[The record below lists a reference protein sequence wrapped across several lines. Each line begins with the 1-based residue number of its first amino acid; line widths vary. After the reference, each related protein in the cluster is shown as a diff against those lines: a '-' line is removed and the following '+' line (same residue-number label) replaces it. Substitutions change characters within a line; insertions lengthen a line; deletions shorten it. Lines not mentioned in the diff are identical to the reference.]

1 MAKQLLTEVLSII
14 KPKPKELREELDFAD
29 ALVRRIKAK
38 APQGCEA
45 VLTGSIAKRT
55 FLQDRRDVDIF
66 VLFDRSVPK
75 ETFEPAIKKLVK
87 SAFPGVG
94 YQVSYAEHPYARF
107 HFKGRRIDLVPA
119 YRISKAAERISAVD
133 RSVLHTRFVKKNL
146 KAGQRDDVL
155 LLKQFLRANSLYGA
169 EIKIEGF
176 SGYLC
181 ELLIMKYKSFMGLLK
196 AASKWKAP
204 VFIDILKE
212 YRKKEVPGAVGRFGS
227 FAVID
232 PTDKNRNVA
241 AAVSEVNFRKFI
253 KLSKK
258 FLKKPSEDF
267 FFRTPETFE
276 QKVSR
281 AAKTKNVFLISMPRP
296 RVVDDVLWGQLHRLS
311 RQLEEHLEDFVPRK
325 TFADDSRHLVRI
337 AAVLEKE
344 KLPANMVIGGPPLKM
359 KEHVEKFR
367 KMHNK
372 AKFTKKK
379 GRIYAEV
386 KRPVTDARKAIM
398 DFFRK
403 FSRTKSHLA
412 YPEEMVII
420 ARKKSI

>member
-1 MAKQLLTEVLSII
+1 MAKQLLTEVLSTIR
-14 KPKPKELREELDFAD
+14 PKPKELREELDFAE
-29 ALVRRIKAK
+29 ALIRRIEAK
-38 APQGCEA
+38 APPGCKV

-75 ETFEPAIKKLVK
+75 ETLEPIIKKLVK

-133 RSVLHTRFVKKNL
+133 RSVLHTKFVKKNL
-146 KAGQRDDVL
+146 QAGQRDGVL
-155 LLKQFLRANSLYGA
+155 LLKQFLKANSLYGA

-181 ELLIMKYKSFMGLLK
+181 ELLIMKHGSFMGLLR

-204 VFIDILKE
+204 VFIDMQKE
-212 YRKKEVPGAVGRFGS
+212 YRKKEISEALERFGS

-241 AAVSEVNFRKFI
+241 AAVSDANFRKFI
-253 KLSKK
+253 KLSKA
-258 FLKKPSEDF
+258 FLRKPSEEF
-267 FFRTPETFE
+267 FFRKPETFE
-276 QKVSR
+276 QKASR
-281 AAKTKNVFLISMPRP
+281 AAKTKKVFIISMPRP
-296 RVVDDVLWGQLHRLS
+296 QVVDDVLWGQLHRMA
-311 RQLEEHLEDFVPRK
+311 RQLEDHLEDFGPGK
-325 TFADDSRHLVRI
+325 TLADDSRHLVRVAI
-337 AAVLEKE
+337 ILEKE
-344 KLPANMVIGGPPLKM
+344 KLPAKMMIEGPPLKM
-359 KEHVEKFR
+359 KEHAEKFR
-367 KMHNK
+367 KRHRRT
-372 AKFTKKK
+372 KFTKKK
-379 GRIYAEV
+379 GKIYAEV
-386 KRPVTDARKAIM
+386 KRPVTDARKAIKE
-398 DFFRK
+398 FFKK

-412 YPEEMVII
+412 YPEEMLII
-420 ARKKSI
+420 VREK